1 MTATETF
8 RRSHLRRRA
17 VEFAVSFILVLTV
30 AVGLIGVLAANARAG
45 IGCTAKA
52 IAVSSSQCGGLNP
65 GPAAHADVRVVFEA
79 DTAQPGR

>member
-17 VEFAVSFILVLTV
+17 IEFTVSFILVLTV

-52 IAVSSSQCGGLNP
+52 IAFSSSQCGGLNP
-65 GPAAHADVRVVFEA
+65 GPAAHAPADVRVVFEA
-79 DTAQPGR
+79 DSSR